1 MAKKEFLFHGKT
13 EEEVKK
19 LSLKEFAQLIPSRQ
33 RRSLVRGLTEEQK
46 IFLKDVMADKK
57 NLKTH
62 CRDLVITPHL
72 LGKKVM
78 VHNGKEFMAVE
89 INLEKLGHVLGEFA
103 MSRKRVGHSRSSA
116 SGSISVK

>member
-13 EEEVKK
+13 EEEIKK

-78 VHNGKEFMAVE
+78 IHNGKEFVTVE

-103 MSRKRVGHSRSSA
+103 MSRKRVGHSSSSA

>member
-13 EEEVKK
+13 KDEVKNM
-19 LSLKEFAQLIPSRQ
+19 SLKEFAQLIPSRQ

-46 IFLKDVMADKK
+46 IFLKDTIAGKK

-72 LGKKVM
+72 LDKTVM
-78 VHNGKEFMAVE
+78 IHNGKEFVTVE
-89 INLEKLGHVLGEFA
+89 ITLEKLGHVLGEFA
-103 MSRKRVGHSRSSA
+103 MSRKRVGHSSSSA
-116 SGSISVK
+116 GGSISVK